1 MDNFNEK
8 LENPTF
14 EGEGGWEF
22 PFCQC
27 CKGIFDICPSGL
39 GRGALIFLGG
49 LGVSQKASCL
59 RAVCSCLGDVP
70 P

>member
-1 MDNFNEK
+1 MGIPI
-8 LENPTF
+8 LSML
-14 EGEGGWEF
+14 
-22 PFCQC
+22 Q
-27 CKGIFDICPSGL
+27 GIFDICPSGL
-39 GRGALIFLGG
+39 GRVALIFLGG